1 MSTATQIERHPPLS
15 AAQSVFAVLCSSA
28 LVTALIALALGAPPT
43 TPHDSIDPNG
53 AAVVSLVLHNAAVAM
68 VPLAL
73 LALGWDQTPIL
84 RNLAD
89 GLVAVLVIANGAVV
103 GYAFA
108 RAGVALLPY
117 LPHLPFEWTAL
128 AIPAGAWYS
137 FRLQPPV
144 DRRSSLLR
152 AVVPTTLALLIAALL
167 EALATPL
174 GA

>member
-1 MSTATQIERHPPLS
+1 
-15 AAQSVFAVLCSSA
+15 VFVVLCSSA
-28 LVTALIALALGAPPT
+28 VVTGLVAQAAGAPST
-43 TPHDSIDPNG
+43 TPHDSIDANA
-53 AAVVSLVLHNAAVAM
+53 AAVLSLLMHNAAVAM
-68 VPLAL
+68 TPLGL
-73 LALGWDQTPIL
+73 LALGWDQIPIVK
-84 RNLAD
+84 NLAD
-89 GLVAVLVIANGAVV
+89 GLVTVVIIVNGAVV

-117 LPHLPFEWTAL
+117 LPQLPFEWTAL
-128 AIPAGAWYS
+128 AIPAGAWCS

-152 AVVPTTLALLIAALL
+152 ALVPTTLALLIAALL